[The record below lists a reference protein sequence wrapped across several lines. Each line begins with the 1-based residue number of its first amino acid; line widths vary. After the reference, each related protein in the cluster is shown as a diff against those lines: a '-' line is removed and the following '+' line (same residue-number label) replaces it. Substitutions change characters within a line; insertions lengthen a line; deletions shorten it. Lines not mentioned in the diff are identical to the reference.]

1 MTHLR
6 HSAMPS
12 CTCLH
17 ASSRSCVG
25 SANYAS
31 NEGLRSGP
39 PVVSK
44 DKTQAPNKRC
54 LVYYERRPT
63 VNLSGTT

>member
-25 SANYAS
+25 SAN
-31 NEGLRSGP
+31 LRSGP